1 MKKDKTQIQ
10 LLEEIADLLRPIS
23 NLSRHYNKM
32 IKEEAEKEKSIA
44 LLKVTRTAAQEM
56 KKIKKCSTVLHDFDN
71 SEHLKK
77 DIIK

>member
-56 KKIKKCSTVLHDFDN
+56 KKIKKKT
-71 SEHLKK
+71 
-77 DIIK
+77 

>member
-56 KKIKKCSTVLHDFDN
+56 KKIKKKH
-71 SEHLKK
+71 EK
-77 DIIK
+77 